1 MTWVEREM
9 ELADFGDKRL
19 NLRAKTLLERFIS
32 QPTAS
37 IPTACRGWKE
47 TLAAYRF
54 FDNAKVSDVNVLAPH
69 IAATRQRMQE
79 HATVLCVQDT
89 TQLDYTGQAKIAGLG
104 PLSYEN
110 QRGFYLHPTLAIT
123 PDRLCLGV
131 IGSKTWARDAEHHGK
146 KSECQNRTIE
156 EKESYRWIEGYRE
169 VCKLART
176 LPDTRCV
183 YMADREGDIYELF
196 AEADE
201 RAYQADWLI
210 RASHDRR
217 VLDDSC
223 LSEELARAPVLGEIE
238 FKLPGHHRRS
248 NKRVVQRL
256 KAVRVELRPPQRKGC
271 SLEPRYVTVVVTEE
285 IKPPKGEEPI
295 TWILLTNLP
304 ATSKKQALEK
314 VQWYLCRWEIEIYFR
329 VLKSGCKIEKLQ
341 LERKERIEPA
351 LSMYMIVAWR
361 VMYLTMLGRQCP
373 DLPCDL
379 VFEKE
384 EWQAVYLVATQ
395 KAPPQEP
402 PTINTILRML
412 AGFGGFLDRKC
423 DGEPGPQT
431 IWIGLQR
438 SRDFVLALQA
448 REAMM
453 REGTCV

>member
-19 NLRAKTLLERFIS
+19 NQRAITLLDRFIA

-37 IPTACRGWKE
+37 IPAACRGWKE

-54 FDNAKVSDVNVLAPH
+54 FDNPKVSDANILAPH

-89 TQLDYTGQAKIAGLG
+89 TQLDYTGQTQIEGLG
-104 PLSYEN
+104 PLTYEN
-110 QRGFYLHPTLAIT
+110 QSGFYLHPTLAIT

-146 KSECQNRTIE
+146 EIDRKNRTIE
-156 EKESYRWIEGYRE
+156 EKESYRWIEGYQE
-169 VCKLART
+169 VCQLART
-176 LPDTRCV
+176 LPDTQCV

-196 AEADE
+196 AEATE
-201 RAYQADWLI
+201 QTFQADWLI

-238 FKLPGHHRRS
+238 FKLPGHHQRS
-248 NKRVVQRL
+248 DKRVVQRL

-271 SLEPRYVTVVVTEE
+271 SLEPTYVTAVVTEE

-295 TWILLTNLP
+295 TWVLLTNLP
-304 ATSKKQALEK
+304 ATTKKQALEK
-314 VQWYLCRWEIEIYFR
+314 VQWYLCRWEIEVFFR

-351 LSMYMIVAWR
+351 LALYMIANSGVK
-361 VMYLTMLGRQCP
+361 M
-373 DLPCDL
+373 
-379 VFEKE
+379 
-384 EWQAVYLVATQ
+384 
-395 KAPPQEP
+395 
-402 PTINTILRML
+402 
-412 AGFGGFLDRKC
+412 
-423 DGEPGPQT
+423 
-431 IWIGLQR
+431 
-438 SRDFVLALQA
+438 
-448 REAMM
+448 
-453 REGTCV
+453 